1 MYIVVIVLR
10 SDPTHVFKHSVKIAS
25 NIVSLLVKSRQYI
38 ILSFISFLIPDKS
51 LVNHKFVTI
60 GRWAIC

>member
-25 NIVSLLVKSRQYI
+25 NIVQYGEAKMA
-38 ILSFISFLIPDKS
+38 LFIK
-51 LVNHKFVTI
+51 
-60 GRWAIC
+60 

>member
-51 LVNHKFVTI
+51 LVNQS
-60 GRWAIC
+60 